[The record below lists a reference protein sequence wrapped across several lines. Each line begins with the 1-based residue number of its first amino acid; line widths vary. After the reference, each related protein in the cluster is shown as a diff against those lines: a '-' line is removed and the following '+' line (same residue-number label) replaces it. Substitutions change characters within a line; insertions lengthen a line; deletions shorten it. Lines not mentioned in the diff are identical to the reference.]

1 MTRKEKEKKKR
12 DDTKSEGSSRRFFS
26 PWLVTQRIL
35 GGSVN
40 RVLPH
45 FEDLKSKLLK
55 SGMKVS
61 FPAYVSFVVFS
72 SLLAFLGVFLA
83 ITILGAIANVF
94 GVILLAVAAA
104 VGTLIGVATFS
115 FTYYYPSL
123 IADSR
128 KRQLDEE
135 LPFAVSQ
142 MGVLAIAGIP
152 PERIFRSLT
161 TSGYRSAVRDQ
172 ARDVVRDIDLFGA
185 DFLSALESARERS
198 PSRLFYDVLDGFLAA
213 VRTGGD
219 LKKYLLSSVRSLMET
234 RRILAK
240 QLIDTLG
247 MLAETYVSLL
257 VVFPITLMIVFSV
270 IAMLSGSLGG
280 VSVLTIMVLL
290 TYVIIPA
297 LAITLIIL
305 LDAIMPKE

>member
-1 MTRKEKEKKKR
+1 MSKKR
-12 DDTKSEGSSRRFFS
+12 KAEDAKSESSSHRFFA

-35 GGSVN
+35 GSSVN

-45 FEDLKSKLLK
+45 FEDLQLKLLK

-61 FPAYVSFVVFS
+61 FPAYVSFVLFS
-72 SLLAFLGVFLA
+72 TLLAFFSVFLV
-83 ITILGAIANVF
+83 ISILGAISNVF

-104 VGTLIGVATFS
+104 VGTLIAVATFS
-115 FTYYYPSL
+115 FTYYYPGL

-152 PERIFRSLT
+152 PERIFRSLA
-161 TSGYRSAVRDQ
+161 TSGYRSAVQDQ
-172 ARDVVRDIDLFGA
+172 AKDVIRDIDLFGE
-185 DFLSALESARERS
+185 DLLSALESARERS
-198 PSRLFYDVLDGFLAA
+198 PSRMFSDVLDGYLAA

-219 LKKYLLSSVRSLMET
+219 LKKYLLSSVHSLMET

-270 IAMLSGSLGG
+270 IGMLTGSLGG
-280 VSVLTIMVLL
+280 INILTIMVLL

-297 LAITLIIL
+297 LAITMIIL
-305 LDAIMPKE
+305 LDAIIPKE

>member
-1 MTRKEKEKKKR
+1 MKLPRKEKKKGI
-12 DDTKSEGSSRRFFS
+12 DAKSESPSRHFFS

-45 FEDLKSKLLK
+45 FEDFRSKLLK

-61 FPAYVSFVVFS
+61 FPAYVSFILFS

-83 ITILGAIANVF
+83 ITILGAISNVF
-94 GVILLAVAAA
+94 GIILLAVAAA
-104 VGTLIGVATFS
+104 VGTLLGVATFS

-142 MGVLAIAGIP
+142 MGVLAIAGIA
-152 PERIFRSLT
+152 PERIFRSLA
-161 TSGYRSAVRDQ
+161 TSGYRSAVQDQ
-172 ARDVVRDIDLFGA
+172 ASDVVRDIDLFGA

-198 PSRLFYDVLDGFLAA
+198 PSRLFSDVLDGFLAA

-219 LKKYLLSSVRSLMET
+219 LKNYLLSSVRNLMET

-270 IAMLSGSLGG
+270 IGMITGSLGG
-280 VSVLTIMVLL
+280 ISVLLIMALL
-290 TYVIIPA
+290 TYAIIPA
-297 LAITLIIL
+297 LAITMIIL
-305 LDAIMPKE
+305 LDAIIPKE

>member
-1 MTRKEKEKKKR
+1 LTKKDKEKKK
-12 DDTKSEGSSRRFFS
+12 DKGTKSESSSRHFFS

-35 GGSVN
+35 GSSVD
-40 RVLPH
+40 RVLHH
-45 FEDLKSKLLK
+45 FEDLRSKLLK

-72 SLLAFLGVFLA
+72 SLMAFLGTFIA
-83 ITILGAIANVF
+83 ITILGAISNVF

-104 VGTLIGVATFS
+104 VGILLGVATFS

-142 MGVLAIAGIP
+142 MAVLAIAGIP
-152 PERIFRSLT
+152 PERIFRSLMA
-161 TSGYRSAVRDQ
+161 SGYKSAVRDQ
-172 ARDVVRDIDLFGA
+172 ARDVVRDIDLFGT
-185 DFLSALESARERS
+185 DFLSAVESARERS
-198 PSRLFYDVLDGFLAA
+198 PSRLFSDVLDGFLAA

-280 VSVLTIMVLL
+280 ISILTIMVLL

-297 LAITLIIL
+297 LAITMIIL
-305 LDAIMPKE
+305 LDAIIPKE

>member
-1 MTRKEKEKKKR
+1 MTKKEKEKKKG
-12 DDTKSEGSSRRFFS
+12 DAKSESSSRHFLS

-35 GGSVN
+35 GNSIN
-40 RVLPH
+40 RILPH
-45 FEDLKSKLLK
+45 FEDLQLKLLK

-61 FPAYVSFVVFS
+61 FPAYVSFVIFS
-72 SLLAFLGVFLA
+72 TLVAFLGVFIA
-83 ITILGAIANVF
+83 ITILGAISNGF
-94 GVILLAVAAA
+94 GIILLAVAAA
-104 VGTLIGVATFS
+104 VGIFLAVATFS

-152 PERIFRSLT
+152 PERIFRSLM
-161 TSGYRSAVRDQ
+161 TSGYKSAVRDQ

-185 DFLSALESARERS
+185 DFLSSLESARERS
-198 PSRLFYDVLDGFLAA
+198 PSRLFSDVLDGFLAA

-219 LKKYLLSSVRSLMET
+219 LKKYLLSSVRSLMES

-270 IAMLSGSLGG
+270 IAMISGSLGG
-280 VSVLTIMVLL
+280 ISILTIMILL

-297 LAITLIIL
+297 LAITMIIL

>member
-1 MTRKEKEKKKR
+1 LTKKEKKKG
-12 DDTKSEGSSRRFFS
+12 DDAKSEGSSRRFFS

-35 GGSVN
+35 GNSVN

-45 FEDLKSKLLK
+45 FEDLQSKLLK

-61 FPAYVSFVVFS
+61 FPAYVSFVIFS
-72 SLLAFLGVFLA
+72 SILAFSGAFLA
-83 ITILGAIANVF
+83 ITILGAISNVF

-104 VGTLIGVATFS
+104 VGTLLGAAAFS

-161 TSGYRSAVRDQ
+161 TSGYKSAVRDQ

-185 DFLSALESARERS
+185 DFLSSLESARERS
-198 PSRLFYDVLDGFLAA
+198 PSRLFSDVLDGFLAA

-280 VSVLTIMVLL
+280 ISVLTIMILL

-297 LAITLIIL
+297 LAIAMIVL
-305 LDAIMPKE
+305 LDAIIPKE